1 MLKYFKIKNGFST
14 YHCWSITYFYWSH
27 REFCSHYT
35 WPNYIL
41 VWTLALHQTSIVA
54 SNFSFLAITFSV
66 AIGIFILDYFIPMIG
81 AKKFGGT
88 KSGIIGATVGLI
100 VGMMIIGPL
109 GFFIGTFFGALI
121 GELIHDPSNKGTA
134 IKSALGSLIGF
145 LTGVFLK
152 FSVSMVY
159 GIYLVKIL
167 FENQF

>member
-1 MLKYFKIKNGFST
+1 MD
-14 YHCWSITYFYWSH
+14 
-27 REFCSHYT
+27 
-35 WPNYIL
+35 
-41 VWTLALHQTSIVA
+41 LALIIVGVLLILAGLIGSFVPVIPGPITAWFGLLAVHQTSIVA
-54 SNFSFLAITFSV
+54 SNFSFLAITFSI

-88 KSGIIGATVGLI
+88 KSGMIGATVGLI
-100 VGMMIIGPL
+100 VGMMFFGPL
-109 GFFIGTFFGALI
+109 GIFTGTFFGALI

-145 LTGVFLK
+145 LTGLFLK

-167 FENQF
+167 FEYQF